1 VFFFKNKRF
10 HGKEGLIYATA
21 NEGGVKPG
29 QALRSG
35 NRDIH
40 QVFGVDFVTAPETLD
55 HTMENTRSRN
65 QPFRLTSR
73 DSAPS
78 AHGRPEELPPQLTI
92 TFHQMNEMKRK
103 LTGKVALITG
113 ASAGIG
119 QACAR
124 ALAEEG
130 ANLVLTARRR
140 DRLDALAKESA
151 ASGVE
156 TAIVTGD
163 AREEET
169 ARQSCAAAKDKW
181 GRLDILISNTGIG
194 NYKNL
199 VDTSAEEYDEMMDT
213 NVRSTFLFA
222 RHAVPLML
230 AQKSGTILMISSM
243 AGIYGFGGEAVY
255 CMTKFAQV
263 GFAQALD
270 KELRQSGI
278 KVGAICPGGVKTEF
292 ALGKGRTEQ
301 GVAQSEM
308 LDAEDVASAVLLACT
323 QSPKSRIIEI
333 QMRTMAEP
341 LA

>member
-1 VFFFKNKRF
+1 MRVEDLN
-10 HGKEGLIYATA
+10 
-21 NEGGVKPG
+21 
-29 QALRSG
+29 S
-35 NRDIH
+35 
-40 QVFGVDFVTAPETLD
+40 
-55 HTMENTRSRN
+55 S
-65 QPFRLTSR
+65 
-73 DSAPS
+73 PS
-78 AHGRPEELPPQLTI
+78 TNPSP
-92 TFHQMNEMKRK
+92 FHQMNETKRK

-124 ALAEEG
+124 ALAQEG

-140 DRLDALAKESA
+140 DRLDALANESA
-151 ASGVE
+151 GTGVE

-181 GRLDILISNTGIG
+181 GRLDILINNTGVG

-199 VDTSAEEYDEMMDT
+199 IDTSAEDYDEMMDT
-213 NVRSTFLFA
+213 NVRSTFLFT

-230 AQKSGTILMISSM
+230 AQGSGTILMISSM

-278 KVGAICPGGVKTEF
+278 KVSAICPGGVKTEF

-301 GVAQSEM
+301 SVAQSDM
-308 LDAEDVASAVLLACT
+308 LDAEDVAAAVLLACT

-333 QMRTMAEP
+333 RMRTMAEA

>member
-1 VFFFKNKRF
+1 
-10 HGKEGLIYATA
+10 
-21 NEGGVKPG
+21 
-29 QALRSG
+29 
-35 NRDIH
+35 
-40 QVFGVDFVTAPETLD
+40 
-55 HTMENTRSRN
+55 M
-65 QPFRLTSR
+65 
-73 DSAPS
+73 
-78 AHGRPEELPPQLTI
+78 QLTVYQPQI
-92 TFHQMNEMKRK
+92 FLSQMNETKRK

-124 ALAEEG
+124 VLAAEG

-140 DRLDALAKESA
+140 ERLDALAKESV

-169 ARQSCAAAKDKW
+169 ARRSCATAKDKW
-181 GRLDILISNTGIG
+181 GRLDILINNTGVG

-222 RHAVPLML
+222 RYAVPLML
-230 AQKSGTILMISSM
+230 GQQSGIILMISSM

-292 ALGKGRTEQ
+292 ALRKGRSEQ
-301 GVAQSEM
+301 SVAQSDM
-308 LDAEDVASAVLLACT
+308 LDPEDVASAVLLACT
-323 QSPKSRIIEI
+323 QSPKSRIIEV
-333 QMRTMAEP
+333 QMRTMAEA